1 MNRATGSWQQEA
13 VRFSEVV
20 SAMSHA
26 LDITEGQP
34 EGHAVR
40 TCFLGMRIAEEI
52 GLSSDERSAL
62 FYALLLK
69 DLGCSSNAAKVCYLF
84 AADDQTV
91 KRDLKTTDWSDLTQ
105 AFQYVTRNVVPDGSA
120 LRRAFQIVTVALQG
134 SSNEL
139 MQTRCERGAQIAQML
154 GLPRATADAILG
166 LDEHWDG
173 RGGPLGTRRLAIPL
187 LARIAGISQTFEVF
201 FSSVG
206 VTEAYDML
214 RKRRGRWFDPALV
227 DVMRNFEY
235 DYRFWDSLTSADV
248 ATMLVEHEPQDR
260 IIMADAGRL
269 DTVARAFAKVID
281 AKSPWT
287 FNHSEQAAEIAGG
300 VATVLGLDPPTRRNV
315 VRGAL
320 LHDIGK
326 LGISNRIFDKAGPLT
341 AEERATI
348 SRHPEFTHGILSR
361 VSAFADVAE
370 LAGSHHER
378 LDGHGYHRG
387 LTGEHLPLQA
397 RIMKIADIYQALSVD
412 RPYRAA
418 MTWDEVQ
425 AIIVPDLGTSICEDA
440 FAGLTG
446 YVERGATTPQESART
461 GFRVA

>member
-1 MNRATGSWQQEA
+1 MNQNRI
-13 VRFSEVV
+13 RLSEVV
-20 SAMSHA
+20 SALSHA

-40 TCFLGMRIAEEI
+40 TCFLGMRIGEEI
-52 GLSSDERSAL
+52 GLPSVDRLAL

-84 AADDQTV
+84 AADDRAV
-91 KRDLKTTDWSDLTQ
+91 KRDLKTTDWSSLTQ

-120 LRRAFQIVTVALQG
+120 LRRAFQIVTVALEG

-154 GLPRATADAILG
+154 DLPAATADAIRA

-173 RGGPLGTRRLAIPL
+173 RGGPSGLKRLAIPL
-187 LARIAGISQTFEVF
+187 LGRIAGLAQTFEVF

-206 VTEAYDML
+206 RVEAMEML

-227 DVMRNFEY
+227 DVVCSFEH
-235 DYRFWDSLTSADV
+235 DFAFWDNMVSADV
-248 ATMLVEHEPQDR
+248 RTMLAEHEPSDR
-260 IIMADAGRL
+260 VIMADADRL
-269 DTVARAFAKVID
+269 DSVARAFAKVID

-287 FNHSEQAAEIAGG
+287 YNHSEQVADIAGG
-300 VATVLGLDPPTRRNV
+300 IATVMGLSGDRRRDI
-315 VRGAL
+315 VRAAL

-326 LGISNRIFDKAGPLT
+326 LGISNRILDKPAGLT
-341 AEERATI
+341 VAERAEI
-348 SRHPEFTHGILSR
+348 SRHPEFTHGILKQVAVFR
-361 VSAFADVAE
+361 DVAE
-370 LAGSHHER
+370 LAGAHHER
-378 LDGHGYHRG
+378 LDGCGYHRG
-387 LTGEHLPLQA
+387 LSGEHLSVEA
-397 RIMKIADIYQALSVD
+397 RIVKIADIYQALSVD

-418 MTWDEVQ
+418 LSWDEVQ
-425 AIIVPDLGTSICEDA
+425 RIMRPDIGTSICGDVFGA
-440 FAGLTG
+440 LSV
-446 YVERGATTPQESART
+446 YVESGVPTPKESALT

>member
-1 MNRATGSWQQEA
+1 MVVPESSGQIRL
-13 VRFSEVV
+13 SEVV
-20 SAMSHA
+20 SALSHA

-52 GLSSDERSAL
+52 GLPADDRLAL

-91 KRDLKTTDWSDLTQ
+91 KRDLKTTDWSSLTA

-120 LRRAFQIVTVALQG
+120 LRRAFQIVTVALEG
-134 SSNEL
+134 NSNEL
-139 MQTRCERGAQIAQML
+139 IQTRCERGAQIAQML
-154 GLPRATADAILG
+154 GLLPATSDAIRS

-173 RGGPLGTRRLAIPL
+173 RGGPHGLKRLAIPL
-187 LARIAGISQTFEVF
+187 LARIAGLAQTFEVF
-201 FSSVG
+201 SSSVG
-206 VTEAYDML
+206 VVETMEML

-227 DVMRNFEY
+227 DVVRSFEG
-235 DYRFWDSLTSADV
+235 DYAFWDNMASTDV
-248 ATMLVEHEPQDR
+248 RTLLAEHEPADR
-260 IIMADAGRL
+260 IIMADAERL

-287 FNHSEQAAEIAGG
+287 FNHSEQVAVIAGNL
-300 VATVLGLDPPTRRNV
+300 AAILGMTGERRRSV
-315 VRGAL
+315 VRAAL

-326 LGISNRIFDKAGPLT
+326 LGISNRILDKPAGLT
-341 AEERATI
+341 AAERAEI
-348 SRHPEFTHGILSR
+348 SRHPEFTHGILSK
-361 VSAFADVAE
+361 VAVFSDVAE

-378 LDGHGYHRG
+378 LDGCGYHRG
-387 LTGEHLPLQA
+387 LTADDLPIEA
-397 RIMKIADIYQALSVD
+397 RIVKIADIYQALSVD
-412 RPYRAA
+412 RPYRGALS
-418 MTWDEVQ
+418 WEQVQ
-425 AIIVPDLGTSICEDA
+425 EIMVPDIGTSICGEA
-440 FAGLTG
+440 FGALRA
-446 YVERGATTPQESART
+446 YVETGAVTPLESALT